1 MPNLVGAS
9 FPDWRDEFVDGK
21 AFGFK
26 IRPHQVANTSPL
38 VDGGRNKQANSRF
51 KLVKGESW

>member
-1 MPNLVGAS
+1 MPKLVGAS

-26 IRPHQVANTSPL
+26 IRPHQVANISPL
-38 VDGGRNKQANSRF
+38 VDGGRNKQANNPLLS
-51 KLVKGESW
+51 L